1 MLKIRNFTKYY
12 GSFKAVD
19 GLSLTVNKGEIY
31 AFIGHNGAGKS
42 TTIKA
47 IVGVLGYNEG
57 DIIIDGKNIKENPV
71 DYKKDIAYVPANPDI
86 CEYLTGIQY
95 LNFTCDIFG
104 VSESDRNERI
114 KKYAQI
120 FEMEKNLGDVISSY
134 SHGMKQKIV
143 LISALCHNPK
153 FLILDE
159 PFVGLDP
166 IATHKLK
173 EIMREI
179 CSNGGAIFF
188 STHILEVA
196 EKLCD
201 RVGLIKNGKL
211 IKEGDMKEITKDK
224 SLENIFLEI
233 ENA

>member
-1 MLKIRNFTKYY
+1 
-12 GSFKAVD
+12 
-19 GLSLTVNKGEIY
+19 
-31 AFIGHNGAGKS
+31 
-42 TTIKA
+42 
-47 IVGVLGYNEG
+47 
-57 DIIIDGKNIKENPV
+57 
-71 DYKKDIAYVPANPDI
+71 
-86 CEYLTGIQY
+86 
-95 LNFTCDIFG
+95 
-104 VSESDRNERI
+104 
-114 KKYAQI
+114 
-120 FEMEKNLGDVISSY
+120 MEKNLGDVISSY

-201 RVGLIKNGKL
+201 RVGIIKNGKL